1 MSEVIERLRDDSE
14 YYGAFGQQYLSNS
27 NISALLNNPKMFG
40 VRQPD
45 NKAFAFGRLFHQ
57 LILEPEKASAF
68 KFVDIK
74 TRTSK
79 AYKEAVEDSGEDF
92 LLLKKEVEW
101 AEYLADTVV
110 SNIELYDMIYAEG
123 NEFERP
129 SVTKIQGIPF
139 KGKADIV
146 TNTHILDLKTTG
158 DISKFKWSAKN
169 YNYDSQAYVYGLLFN
184 RPMVFIVI
192 DKTSRQMGVY
202 RATDSF
208 VESGKEKVERALKVY
223 NKFFSKEATESVD
236 NYFIEQNLY

>member
-92 LLLKKEVEW
+92 LLLTR
-101 AEYLADTVV
+101 L
-110 SNIELYDMIYAEG
+110 
-123 NEFERP
+123 
-129 SVTKIQGIPF
+129 
-139 KGKADIV
+139 
-146 TNTHILDLKTTG
+146 
-158 DISKFKWSAKN
+158 
-169 YNYDSQAYVYGLLFN
+169 
-184 RPMVFIVI
+184 
-192 DKTSRQMGVY
+192 
-202 RATDSF
+202 
-208 VESGKEKVERALKVY
+208 
-223 NKFFSKEATESVD
+223 
-236 NYFIEQNLY
+236 